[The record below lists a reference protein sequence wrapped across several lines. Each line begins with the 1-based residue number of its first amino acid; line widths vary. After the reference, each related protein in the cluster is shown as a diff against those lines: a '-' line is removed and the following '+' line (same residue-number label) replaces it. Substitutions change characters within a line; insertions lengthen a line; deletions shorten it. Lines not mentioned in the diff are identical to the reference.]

1 MTVAMGGEMSTAPAE
16 AAVRAKTGIS
26 GLDDIL
32 SGGFLPHRL
41 YLVDGDPGA
50 GKTTL
55 GLQYLME
62 GARRGEKCLYITLSE
77 TKEEL
82 LAGAASHGWSLEGID
97 IVELIAEERDLDPD
111 TQITMYPTAEVEL
124 HETTNRILAAVD
136 KCNPNRV
143 VFDSLSELRLLAQ
156 SSLRYRRQILAL
168 KQFFIGRKSTVILSW
183 LAVQVESGGLIL

>member
-1 MTVAMGGEMSTAPAE
+1 MKPAPTRRIVE
-16 AAVRAKTGIS
+16 RSKTGVP

-32 SGGFLPHRL
+32 QGGFISHRL

-55 GLQYLME
+55 ALQYLME

-82 LAGAASHGWSLEGID
+82 LAGAASHGWSLEGVD
-97 IVELIAEERDLDPD
+97 IVELIAEEHDLSAD
-111 TQITMYPTAEVEL
+111 TQITMYPAAETEL
-124 HETTNRILAAVD
+124 HETTRRILEAVQATT
-136 KCNPNRV
+136 PARI

-168 KQFFIGRKSTVILSW
+168 KQFFVGR
-183 LAVQVESGGLIL
+183 Q